1 MVTGRGSA
9 GKRLPLILAFGVL
22 VAAAVGA
29 GCRGFFVKP
38 TLSSITINPTAP
50 SVQLG
55 QTTTLQAFG
64 VNSDGQGSNL
74 TSGVS
79 WSSSDPNTATV
90 TGTGSATLK
99 GIAIGTA
106 TITAST
112 QSVTNTA
119 TATVFIV
126 VSSLTVSP
134 NTWNPPAG
142 TSTIQNFTVQAN
154 GSVDVTSGAT
164 FTPSNAS
171 FSCPN
176 GTDPVV
182 CTATNPTAGD
192 YTITVTYPGTNLAP
206 TVAVHVQ

>member
-1 MVTGRGSA
+1 MANGRRFP
-9 GKRLPLILAFGVL
+9 GKRLPLTLAFGVL
-22 VAAAVGA
+22 VAVAIGA

-64 VNSDGQGSNL
+64 VTSDGQGSNL

-99 GIAIGTA
+99 GIAIGTV
-106 TITAST
+106 TITASA

-126 VSSLTVSP
+126 VTSLTVSP
-134 NTWNPPAG
+134 TTWNPPAG
-142 TSTIQNFTVQAN
+142 QTTTQEFTVQAN
-154 GSVDVTSGAT
+154 GSTDVTSGAT
-164 FTPSNAS
+164 FTPSNSA

-182 CTATNPTAGD
+182 CTANNPTAND

-206 TVAVHVQ
+206 TIKVHVQ